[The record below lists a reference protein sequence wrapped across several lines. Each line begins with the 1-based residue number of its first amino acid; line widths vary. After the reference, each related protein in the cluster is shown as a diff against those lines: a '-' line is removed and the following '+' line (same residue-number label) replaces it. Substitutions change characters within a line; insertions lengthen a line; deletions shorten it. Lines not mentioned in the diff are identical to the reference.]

1 MCFLVSRFSHSAARH
16 DRFRVEKSCFVSEKS
31 EPKVVQTAV
40 LYKERGSCGT
50 PLIARELNKKHPP
63 NQIGAMFARFSL
75 AKTKCFFFWGGGR
88 VGGRM
93 RLGISLS
100 LL

>member
-40 LYKERGSCGT
+40 LYEERGSCGT

-63 NQIGAMFARFSL
+63 NQIGAMFARFS
-75 AKTKCFFFWGGGR
+75 KTKCFFLGGGEEGGG
-88 VGGRM
+88 GGRM